1 MPALPVPVKARTQ
14 PPGQTPGLSRV
25 LPLFRQLDAMR
36 LCSCATCAVAFAA
49 LIEASRNGSR
59 SVEAVESTN
68 AHALNTV
75 INVAQAAAVKRL
87 GQTVRVFM

>member
-1 MPALPVPVKARTQ
+1 L
-14 PPGQTPGLSRV
+14 
-25 LPLFRQLDAMR
+25 
-36 LCSCATCAVAFAA
+36 AFAA

-87 GQTVRVFM
+87 GPTVRVFM